1 MNFLKKILP
10 KIYIVLIP
18 TGNATVVFAQLRQKE
33 KILKQFDVKR
43 FESISAL
50 TQYVQKLERESSLS
64 YTTLLA
70 CEPRQGLL
78 SSCTAQ
84 EGLDMS
90 TIEKVCYENSWG
102 IYIDK
107 DDLFELQKQYLGVGL
122 DLLFSP
128 YTLLASVHKEHLK
141 KTQGLYLLIT
151 PQYMV
156 AMVFKERT
164 AHFAERL
171 KSESWL
177 EHEDADTISEYYMKQ
192 IEQLVEQFYKHSS
205 KKTMFIESVVIADAV
220 GLDADFE
227 HALEERLF
235 VEVSKERLVLEDAV
249 ISLVKEELGCH

>member
-1 MNFLKKILP
+1 MNFLKNILP

-18 TGNATVVFAQLRQKE
+18 TVNATVVFAQLRQKE
-33 KILKQFDVKR
+33 KILKQFDIKR
-43 FESISAL
+43 FESISSL
-50 TQYVQKLERESSLS
+50 IQYVQKLERESSLS

-70 CEPRQGLL
+70 CEPKQGLL
-78 SSCTAQ
+78 TSCTPQ

-90 TIEKVCYENSWG
+90 TIEKICYENSWG

-128 YTLLASVHKEHLK
+128 YTLLASVHKEHHK
-141 KTQGLYLLIT
+141 KRQGLYLLLT
-151 PQYMV
+151 SQYMV
-156 AMVFKERT
+156 AMVFKDHT
-164 AHFAERL
+164 AHFAEKL
-171 KSESWL
+171 KIDAWL
-177 EHEDADTISEYYMKQ
+177 EHEDTDTISEYYMKQ
-192 IEQLVEQFYKHSS
+192 IEQLVEQFYKYSS

-235 VEVSKERLVLEDAV
+235 VEVSKERLVLEEAL